1 MPRILSRVTAT
12 FSLRITF
19 LCLKCVDSSLY
30 YSEPREQEVDQP
42 FVVTVTIDS
51 QMKNCDQEEKR

>member
-42 FVVTVTIDS
+42 FGVTVTRFSD
-51 QMKNCDQEEKR
+51 EKL

>member
-42 FVVTVTIDS
+42 FVVTVTRFSD
-51 QMKNCDQEEKR
+51 EKL